1 MAGKLQKKKKEER
14 MHSLVSFSLP
24 GSKVSE
30 WLALIMQ
37 QLKKEG
43 K

>member
-1 MAGKLQKKKKEER
+1 MAGKLQKKKKKEER

-30 WLALIMQ
+30 WLALIT
-37 QLKKEG
+37 
-43 K
+43 